1 MEREPMPAPPDE
13 PEQYLSPT
21 EMRKWA
27 EQEIK
32 DVNKAAELR
41 VREVNEI
48 ARAYSAG
55 EITPEK
61 ADELQYKYDVRWGEA
76 LRGTNAVEGRTD
88 EQILAAIDATRR
100 PFVSPRDSKEQY
112 RKQFGRNPDDDV
124 PSR

>member
-1 MEREPMPAPPDE
+1 MPAPPEE
-13 PEQYLSPT
+13 PEQYFSPK
-21 EMRKWA
+21 EMRQWA

-41 VREVNEI
+41 IREVNEI
-48 ARAYSAG
+48 VRAYSGG

-61 ADELQYKYDVRWGEA
+61 AGELQFKYDHRWGEA

-88 EQILAAIDATRR
+88 EQILAAIDSTRR
-100 PFVSPRDSKEQY
+100 PFVSPRDSREQY

-124 PSR
+124 PGR